1 MGSSYTERK
10 VNKDALNRSRY
21 DIVPVLQV
29 KVGWTNCLK
38 CSDLQLPGNQFG
50 SDIKNVAGFQYQQFI
65 HDTRYPDNPTKVSSL
80 SRVRG
85 LELKATQAIKKVM
98 DTFGTIII
106 TIFIT

>member
-29 KVGWTNCLK
+29 KVGWTNFLK

-65 HDTRYPDNPTKVSSL
+65 HDTHYPDSPTKVSSL
-80 SRVRG
+80 S

-98 DTFGTIII
+98 DTFGTIIM